1 MNDKILQYYNLIFK
15 VMNDLH
21 CRSDDETQDEMF
33 FEGLMGLYRGIETY
47 KNEGNAKELTY
58 YYICIRNAITT
69 RFNYNTRTKRD
80 IVNTVSLETPI
91 RGNMIIADILKDDMD
106 LEQDIIKKEQL
117 ECVYTELNKMKNS
130 RFKKYICEYYGIG
143 TPKKKLPEIAS
154 KYGVS
159 AHNVSASLRQGI
171 ERLKKKV
178 EKEYEKQNKKTKI
191 KN

>member
-33 FEGLMGLYRGIETY
+33 FEGLMGLYNGISTY
-47 KNEGNAKELTY
+47 KADSETSELTY
-58 YYICIRNAITT
+58 YYICIRNSIICK
-69 RFNYNTRTKRD
+69 FNYNTRTKRD
-80 IVNTVSLETPI
+80 TINTISLETPI
-91 RGNMIIADILKDDMD
+91 RGEMIIADILRDDMD
-106 LEQDIIKKEQL
+106 LERDIIKKEQL
-117 ECVYTELNKMKNS
+117 EYIYREINKTKNS
-130 RFKKYICEYYGIG
+130 RFKRYLYDYYGIG

-178 EKEYEKQNKKTKI
+178 EKEYEKQNKKAKI